1 MINILKSGKLHCL
14 LFVLFGGLLSVILQQ
29 DVAWDFVNYHFFN
42 AWAFVNNRV
51 GQDVLVAGLN
61 GFFNP
66 LPDIPLYYL
75 IFYLNDYPVFI
86 YFMQGLW
93 FGGLLWL
100 YYKIT
105 KIYFNQNDVR
115 SKLQI
120 FLTLFVALTA
130 NGTYLQIG
138 TSTNEIQLS
147 FLVTCAI
154 YVLMKE
160 IFVTQT
166 GDKKP
171 FIISASLLGFAFGL
185 KYTFF
190 YWIIS
195 VTTGLFV
202 FHKDIKNFR
211 KNICYFAF
219 FGVLSFLL
227 AAGPWLIKMWKMFE
241 NPFFPFLNNIFV
253 SDWFPKENFRDGTHV
268 PKSAIDYVFWPIIN
282 SFTLHREEGIKMFV
296 VDFRQAIVYFILIIY
311 VVAYAIK
318 SILKKNNTIEKK
330 WWFLFWISITSYI
343 LWMSV
348 FSISR
353 YFVIG
358 EFLISLYIVKVLL
371 SFQPKKI
378 YSEIIYGTIFILTLF
393 ILFSTIIFSEI
404 WGKRIDYEKIGL
416 KQDKY
421 LYIEDINFPENSLIK
436 IYNLPSSAYIA
447 YWGIKNPSIKGLNM
461 YQYNY
466 IFKHALGIN
475 IELFSWNDN
484 WRNLR
489 IQTEEE
495 HKGDKFILIQSPK
508 YIPYVN
514 KVDLLKTID
523 KMKCKKLVN
532 NQIDFTYLCA
542 DAKSAQKIWLNEE
555 KFMSVEEL
563 KEVFYEE

>member
-1 MINILKSGKLHCL
+1 MINILKSEKLHCL
-14 LFVLFGGLLSVILQQ
+14 LFVLFGALFSAILQQ
-29 DVAWDFVNYHFFN
+29 EVVWDFVNYHFFN

-75 IFYLNDYPVFI
+75 ILYFNDYPVFI

-100 YYKIT
+100 YYKIA
-105 KIYFNQNDVR
+105 KIYFNQDDVR

-120 FLTLFVALTA
+120 FLTLFVAVSA
-130 NGTYLQIG
+130 NATYLQIG

-154 YVLMKE
+154 YLLLKE
-160 IFVTQT
+160 IFVTKT

-171 FIISASLLGFAFGL
+171 FMISACLLGLAFGL

-195 VTTGLFV
+195 VTTGLFI
-202 FHKDIKNFR
+202 FHKDIKNFK
-211 KNICYFAF
+211 KNICYFAI

-227 AAGPWLIKMWKMFE
+227 AAGAWLLKMWEMYE
-241 NPFFPFLNNIFV
+241 NPFFPFLNKFFE
-253 SDWFPKENFRDGTHV
+253 SDWLSKQNFRDGTLV
-268 PKSAIDYVFWPIIN
+268 PKSAFDYLLWPFIN
-282 SFTLHREEGIKMFV
+282 SFTLHREEGMDMFV
-296 VDFRQAIVYFILIIY
+296 VDFRQAIVYLILIAY
-311 VVAYAIK
+311 VIVYAIK
-318 SILKKNNTIEKK
+318 SILKKNKPIENK
-330 WWFLFWISITSYI
+330 WWFLFWITITSYI

-378 YSEIIYGTIFILTLF
+378 YSEIIYGTVFVLTIFV
-393 ILFSTIIFSEI
+393 LFSTVFFSQD
-404 WGKRIDYEKIGL
+404 WGKRKNYEEIGAQ
-416 KQDKY
+416 KDKY
-421 LYIEDINFPENSLIK
+421 FYVEDINFPENSLIK
-436 IYNLPSSAYIA
+436 TYNLPSSAFIA
-447 YWGIKNPSIKGLNM
+447 YWGINNPSIKGVNL

-466 IFKHALGIN
+466 IFKHGLGMN
-475 IELFSWNDN
+475 IEFFSWIEN

-489 IQTEEE
+489 KNTVLE
-495 HKGDKFILIQSPK
+495 HKCDKFILIKAPQNITPIEK
-508 YIPYVN
+508 IN
-514 KVDLLKTID
+514 LLKEI
-523 KMKCKKLVN
+523 MSMQCKKLVN
-532 NQIDFTYLCA
+532 NMVSDIYLCA
-542 DAKSAQKIWLNEE
+542 DKNAAQKIWPEGE
-555 KFMSVEEL
+555 KFMSFEEL
-563 KEVFYEE
+563 KEVFYEK